1 MTSAAPIRHDRG
13 TGALRAV
20 LREDLTAMA
29 EGEQLTPARVLLRMA
44 VHARWRA
51 VPLWRVAQV
60 CMTRGWSKPIALWLA
75 DRVLATSGAELH
87 PASQVG
93 PGVVIKHTGG
103 LVVGGQVRA
112 GARLTLHQNVTLGD
126 RHPYSGQPRLGDD
139 VVVGAGACVLGPIE
153 VGDRVVVAAN
163 SVVLHDVPADTVVA
177 GAPARVVR
185 QFVQVSSEG
194 SK

>member
-1 MTSAAPIRHDRG
+1 MTPAAPIPHDRG
-13 TGALRAV
+13 TGALRSV

-29 EGEQLTPARVLLRMA
+29 EGERLTPARVLLRMA

-60 CMTRGWSKPIALWLA
+60 CMTRRWSKPVALWLT
-75 DRVLATSGAELH
+75 DRVLAMSGAELH
-87 PASQVG
+87 PESQVG
-93 PGVVIKHTGG
+93 PGVVIKHTAG
-103 LVVGGQVRA
+103 LVIGSEVRA
-112 GARLTLHQNVTLGD
+112 GSRLTLHQNVTLGD
-126 RHPYSGQPRLGDD
+126 RHPYGGQPRLGDD

-153 VGDRVVVAAN
+153 VGDRAVVAAN

-185 QFVQVSSEG
+185 QLLHVSSEG